1 MQEKIIVKSMLVLH
15 CASLYLSFPN
25 SVYVISKTEMCKT
38 HLQRPVKGRIK
49 IQFYVQITHF
59 IELLF

>member
-1 MQEKIIVKSMLVLH
+1 MLSFTL
-15 CASLYLSFPN
+15 CLLLYLSFPN

-38 HLQRPVKGRIK
+38 HLQRPVKGKVK

>member
-1 MQEKIIVKSMLVLH
+1 MIKSTLVLH
-15 CASLYLSFPN
+15 CASLY
-25 SVYVISKTEMCKT
+25 ISKTETCKT
-38 HLQRPVKGRIK
+38 HLQRPVKGRMK